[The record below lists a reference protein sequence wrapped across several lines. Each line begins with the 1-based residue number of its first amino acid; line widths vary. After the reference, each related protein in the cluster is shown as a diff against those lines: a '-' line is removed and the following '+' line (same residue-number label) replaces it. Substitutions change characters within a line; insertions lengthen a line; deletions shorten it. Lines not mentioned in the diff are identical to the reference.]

1 MFKTGDVVR
10 LIKLTA
16 DDKINRRHYRELGTF
31 IGVEPDAGLSVVD
44 FGGCSYYVYNNQ
56 IEAAADDAE
65 LVELLRYY
73 EKSSIQLPLKESIL
87 VSLRRLQLNDILHK
101 PCDCTGYEDMTMI
114 DVIDEN
120 RDMRELLTSI
130 KSHLLYLLDAD
141 IEGTMN
147 RSKTEELINAIDS
160 FKEV

>member
-10 LIKLTA
+10 LIRLTA
-16 DDKINRRHYRELGTF
+16 DDKINHRHYRELGTF

-44 FGGCSYYVYNNQ
+44 FGDCPYYVYHNQ
-56 IEAAADDAE
+56 IEAAEDAE

-73 EKSSIQLPLKESIL
+73 EKSSVQLPLKESIL
-87 VSLRRLQLNDILHK
+87 VSLRRLQLNDILCK

-120 RDMRELLTSI
+120 RDMRELLASI

-147 RSKTEELINAIDS
+147 RSKTEELINAIGGLI
-160 FKEV
+160 